1 MIAVYKSLLIKYLE
15 WRTGT
20 SGRLT
25 LSDEDA
31 TTKQDGEWKRLNTL
45 AHYKVWTAI

>member
-1 MIAVYKSLLIKYLE
+1 MDTIDINFSE

-45 AHYKVWTAI
+45 AHYKVLNNLLI